1 MFAYI
6 YFLFLFY
13 SFDWRPYKEPLPRC
27 QSLNL
32 RFFFLLTQLFSDK
45 FYNKKRRRVVAL
57 LGFFSIQQTSKMDVA
72 DCSKPMGKWNQSFV
86 ATDAY
91 NFYSTKISRH
101 IFCIKA
107 SISSSTKSLIIS
119 YIDNDTLNISFS
131 YNIISFLYP

>member
-6 YFLFLFY
+6 FLFLFY
-13 SFDWRPYKEPLPRC
+13 SFDWRPSYKEPLPRC

-45 FYNKKRRRVVAL
+45 FYNKKKEEECGSI
-57 LGFFSIQQTSKMDVA
+57 GFF
-72 DCSKPMGKWNQSFV
+72 
-86 ATDAY
+86 
-91 NFYSTKISRH
+91 FYSTNIQNGRCRLFQAYGKMKS
-101 IFCIKA
+101 IFRCYRCIQFLFHQNFTPYFLYKG
-107 SISSSTKSLIIS
+107 ISSSTKSLIIS